1 MSGLVA
7 GIVGTAVSLTTAGV
21 SFAQAAQQKNAKK
34 RAEAEADAAIARART
49 ALDVNY
55 YEELAIAKEPYELQ
69 REASLAAGAQAIEAG
84 REGDVRG
91 VGATAGRVQMAQ
103 EQAQA
108 QTRAQM
114 AQEMQRLE
122 ELTAQEESRLRDIG
136 IQLDL
141 EEVAGAQMAARDAE
155 QARQMAIQQGM
166 QGVTSAAQ
174 QAASTIPL
182 YAKTKDARQFNQ
194 LQRQYDQ
201 ATKRGET
208 IVNTGFSGQPP
219 KQLSFNEWLAAT
231 TGDSAYASLTPL
243 QAMDYYQGGGLP
255 KDFVDRNKLQI
266 EEKRMADITSGVDS
280 LNISRQRDYSKP
292 FGPMGVI
299 SPGDYNAM
307 QGQLFNPSLP
317 FDPVTNPYIY

>member
-7 GIVGTAVSLTTAGV
+7 GIVGTAVSLTTAGM
-21 SFAQAAQQKNAKK
+21 SFAQAAKQKEAKK

-136 IQLDL
+136 VQLDL
-141 EEVAGAQMAARDAE
+141 EEVAGAQMAARDAQ

-174 QAASTIPL
+174 QGASLIPL
-182 YAKTKDARQFNQ
+182 YAKSQNTRGFNQ
-194 LQRQYDQ
+194 MKRQWARENKESLKGLTTEQVNKKFQEKIAGTVFDAEQIKSFGNVYDPMNPNTITPGSVNADGTTNLDFSAVGAMSPYEFDDWMTRLTEQQRAMLY
-201 ATKRGET
+201 TK
-208 IVNTGFSGQPP
+208 Q
-219 KQLSFNEWLAAT
+219 K
-231 TGDSAYASLTPL
+231 
-243 QAMDYYQGGGLP
+243 
-255 KDFVDRNKLQI
+255 
-266 EEKRMADITSGVDS
+266 
-280 LNISRQRDYSKP
+280 
-292 FGPMGVI
+292 
-299 SPGDYNAM
+299 
-307 QGQLFNPSLP
+307 
-317 FDPVTNPYIY
+317 

>member
-1 MSGLVA
+1 MAWAAAIPAIIGVVSTGITTGMSFG
-7 GIVGTAVSLTTAGV
+7 
-21 SFAQAAQQKNAKK
+21 QASKQKQAKK
-34 RAEAEADAAIARART
+34 KAEDEANAAMARART

-141 EEVAGAQMAARDAE
+141 EEVAGAQMAARDAQ
-155 QARQMAIQQGM
+155 QARQIAIQQGL

-255 KDFVDRNKLQI
+255 KDFVDRSKLQGD
-266 EEKRMADITSGVDS
+266 AVGLDLQGFQT
-280 LNISRQRDYSKP
+280 
-292 FGPMGVI
+292 
-299 SPGDYNAM
+299 PGLSSM
-307 QGQLFNPSLP
+307 QNLLVNPSLP
-317 FDPVTNPYIY
+317 FNPDKTSPTYNPYK